1 MKVNECYIDAINADK
16 VLDVLKTSLEPAD
29 NPRLTLT
36 KIRSPYNVAY
46 KIDYTAY
53 VSKKEYKQLKEIAKG
68 IDGVT
73 VKERPLPEKLSLD
86 KIFTEEALEILE
98 EDAHKGD
105 PENLMY
111 QVDAMPDGNNIKL
124 SLTVSTDAYLK
135 LASLA
140 TASQKEDE
148 R

>member
-53 VSKKEYKQLKEIAKG
+53 VSKKEYKQIKAIATNNTSTCG
-68 IDGVT
+68 ETNSPNFDG
-73 VKERPLPEKLSLD
+73 LPENVQ
-86 KIFTEEALEILE
+86 EAIKKQCAIWFDIANH
-98 EDAHKGD
+98 EDCEK
-105 PENLMY
+105 
-111 QVDAMPDGNNIKL
+111 
-124 SLTVSTDAYLK
+124 
-135 LASLA
+135 
-140 TASQKEDE
+140 
-148 R
+148 